1 MAQLAF
7 DTETEGRDNAI
18 TEVVGDITID
28 TNIAYDTDEWETG
41 INRSNH
47 WNIVEQYEDE
57 ERAKEGHEKWV
68 NAIKENPDIK
78 LPHLMLWE

>member
-1 MAQLAF
+1 M
-7 DTETEGRDNAI
+7 
-18 TEVVGDITID
+18 
-28 TNIAYDTDEWETG
+28 TG
-41 INRSNH
+41 YHISIGYNSGYSSSAKLN
-47 WNIVEQYEDE
+47 EDE